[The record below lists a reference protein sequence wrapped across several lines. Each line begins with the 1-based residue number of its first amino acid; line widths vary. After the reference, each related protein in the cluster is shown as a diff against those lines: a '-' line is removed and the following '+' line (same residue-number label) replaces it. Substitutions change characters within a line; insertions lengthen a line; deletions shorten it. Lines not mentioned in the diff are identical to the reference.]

1 MFCNMPKRNKI
12 GGGRNNLD
20 RSNTDITPFFEYEE
34 RNAKEILQSAILNPK
49 SDDYKKMWQM
59 LDEYKNHNE
68 QKNMQQGYQYR
79 KRGSNFPFFFEKKI
93 VEYGKLD
100 FVNIDL
106 RRASMVEQNSLD
118 QQQKQPV
125 NSNIYLDVQSQA
137 NTKSVK
143 IASEN
148 LKEYKNDADS
158 HQVDSMLNSARKTDA
173 TLKKPEKQQT

>member
-1 MFCNMPKRNKI
+1 
-12 GGGRNNLD
+12 
-20 RSNTDITPFFEYEE
+20 
-34 RNAKEILQSAILNPK
+34 
-49 SDDYKKMWQM
+49 M

-118 QQQKQPV
+118 QQQK
-125 NSNIYLDVQSQA
+125 
-137 NTKSVK
+137 
-143 IASEN
+143 
-148 LKEYKNDADS
+148 
-158 HQVDSMLNSARKTDA
+158 
-173 TLKKPEKQQT
+173 